1 MTNTMRRSSSARGL
15 RGLALF
21 AIVLVVPIAACSRK
35 MKLED
40 CNHLLGRGV
49 GLAAY
54 AGSAEVPVDID
65 ALRAR
70 ARGGPKRAIEDFDKA
85 CVGALDD
92 GQIACARRANNVAEF
107 AACGGLVTKARDA
120 GIVAA
125 QLVARRHTS
134 DECSKYAEHGVHA
147 GVGTADDAG
156 KLMREC
162 DEVMEEGVYA
172 CRLAAKDAAAWEA
185 CMGL

>member
-1 MTNTMRRSSSARGL
+1 MDDRKNMLRPSSSL
-15 RGLALF
+15 RAFVLF
-21 AIVLVVPIAACSRK
+21 AVVLTVPIVACSRK
-35 MKLED
+35 LKLED

-65 ALRAR
+65 ALRGR
-70 ARGGPKRAIEDFDKA
+70 ARGAPKRAIEDFDKV
-85 CVGALDD
+85 CIGAEED
-92 GQIACARRANNVAEF
+92 GQVACSRRANNIAEF

-120 GIVAA
+120 GLIAA

-147 GVGTADDAG
+147 GVGTVDDAG

-172 CRLAAKDAAAWEA
+172 CRLAAKDAPTWEA